1 LLIFKHLRYLK
12 TSKTRVF
19 ALNFAL
25 NLKSLKLLPCPM
37 AYLFKNPGSPY
48 WYAGFDFIG
57 EDGRQHRV
65 QRSTKIAHSPQ
76 GEVRESRKRA
86 EKLAAQF
93 EEAANKGTKGRL
105 TIAAARS
112 VMSEITEQFT
122 GTKLETATVREH
134 FASWLANKKPGLAK
148 QSVVRYELV
157 TRDFL
162 ACLGQRADIPL
173 EYLQESDVIAF
184 RDKESRASKSS
195 RTVNLSVKII
205 RSALETARKR
215 GLITHNPAAG
225 VDTVTGEAIQRE
237 PFTAAEIEKLLA
249 AAPDVEWRGLIMLGL
264 YTGGRIGDL
273 AHLKWGNVNLITG
286 MITFQPEKT
295 KKRGKK
301 VSLPL
306 HPALASFLLSL
317 PSADDD
323 SAPLFPKMNA
333 KKVGG
338 EHGLSRLFSRIMAAA
353 GVDAMTVQT
362 GFHAKSGDSK
372 KKGKARSLARRSF
385 HSLRHTAVSM
395 MANAGVSEELRRKV
409 TLHSDSEVHAR
420 YTHHEAGPLRAALGT
435 LPDVSGK

>member
-1 LLIFKHLRYLK
+1 
-12 TSKTRVF
+12 
-19 ALNFAL
+19 
-25 NLKSLKLLPCPM
+25 M
-37 AYLFKNPGSPY
+37 AYLFKNPGSPF

-57 EDGRQHRV
+57 EDGRTHRA
-65 QRSTKIAHSPQ
+65 QRSTKVLHSLQ
-76 GEVRESRKRA
+76 GGVRENRKHA

-93 EEAANKGTKGRL
+93 EEAARKGSEGRL

-112 VMSEITEQFT
+112 VLSEITERFT

-134 FASWLANKKPGLAK
+134 FASWLANKRPGLAK

-162 ACLGQRADIPL
+162 ACLGQRANIPL
-173 EYLQESDVIAF
+173 EYLQERDVIAF
-184 RDKESRASKSS
+184 RDAESRASKSS

-205 RSALETARKR
+205 RSALKIAVKNK
-215 GLITHNPAAG
+215 LITHNPADG
-225 VDTVTGEAIQRE
+225 VDAVTGEAIQRE
-237 PFTAAEIEKLLA
+237 PFTAAEIEKLIA
-249 AAPDVEWRGLIMLGL
+249 AAPDLEWRGLIMLGL

-273 AHLKWGNVNLITG
+273 SHLKWGNVNLITG
-286 MITFQPEKT
+286 TITFQPEKT
-295 KKRGKK
+295 KKGGKK

-323 SAPLFPKMNA
+323 NAPLFPKMNA

-353 GVDAMTVQT
+353 GVDAMAVQT
-362 GFHAKSGDSK
+362 GFRAKSGDSK
-372 KKGKARSLARRSF
+372 KKGKARLLARRSF

-409 TLHSDSEVHAR
+409 TLHSDSEIHAR